1 MRRRDSKTRVHM
13 INFDLLKS
21 EAEKLEVP
29 LNDIALDRFDLL
41 AQRLVRWNEHVNLTA
56 ITEPDEIVIKHF
68 ADSMAGLVKNKIPR
82 GANLIDVGCGAGFPS
97 LPMLI
102 ARPDIEVT
110 FVDSV
115 GKKLS
120 FIKQYLKYAGL
131 YGDLVHERAE
141 VIGRDRDYRE
151 DFDVAVSRA
160 VAPLNI
166 LAEYCM
172 PLVKEGGLFI
182 ALKGVK
188 NEIDIGE
195 SAIEELGGQIE
206 QVVSLE
212 LSNGDKRNVIFV
224 RKISHTP
231 TKYPR
236 KSKKIDTH
244 PL

>member
-1 MRRRDSKTRVHM
+1 M
-13 INFDLLKS
+13 INTELLKN
-21 EAEKLEVP
+21 EAEKLGIV
-29 LNDIALDRFDLL
+29 LDDLALDRFDLL

-68 ADSMAGLVKNKIPR
+68 ADSLTALCRDKIPQS
-82 GANLIDVGCGAGFPS
+82 ASLIDVGCGAGFPS
-97 LPMLI
+97 LPILI

-110 FVDSV
+110 FLDSI

-120 FIKQYLKYAGL
+120 FIKEFLKYAGL
-131 YGDLVHERAE
+131 MGERVHDRAE
-141 VIGRDRDYRE
+141 VIGKDSDFRE
-151 DFDVAVSRA
+151 SFDVAVSRA

-172 PLVKEGGLFI
+172 PLVKVGGLFI
-182 ALKGVK
+182 ALKGANDETNLAEDAVEK
-188 NEIDIGE
+188 LGGK
-195 SAIEELGGQIE
+195 IEE
-206 QVVSLE
+206 VVSLE
-212 LSNGDKRNVIFV
+212 LANGDKRSVIYI

-236 KSKKIDTH
+236 RSKKIDTH